1 MSRRGLI
8 AVGLAVAVVGT
19 MGVVSTMNAGAA
31 ETPVAPSSV
40 GAPDGAAT
48 TDPVKDPA
56 QAPPPLLPWGAKPK
70 PIVEGEPGDS
80 SRELTASGASAV
92 DVAAEPEAGFEPK
105 GESLRRG
112 VLRTSETDVPPRP
125 PIAAEPV
132 NGQSQVDYFYAVGR
146 QSAAP
151 DGVAALLKVS
161 QPAVSTQDWHSLA
174 EIAVQSADAHQVVE
188 VGWIVNSGDNS
199 THLFVYHWVNGAP
212 TCYNAC
218 GFVPYAGASIAPGA
232 ALAVD
237 VSKQFGIQHYNGA
250 WWIAYDSEWIVPGLA
265 VERRLHPDRP
275 GAGLRRGGGL
285 EHQPVHPDGQRF
297 DAGRHLGG
305 EDFQR
310 HLRQRPAGGADRQHD
325 LGPLPGRANQRSNL
339 PLRRCRHLLRPVPPP
354 RPGRG

>member
-1 MSRRGLI
+1 VSMSRRGLI

-19 MGVVSTMNAGAA
+19 MGVVSTVNAGAA
-31 ETPVAPSSV
+31 ETPIAPSPV
-40 GAPDGAAT
+40 AAPDTDVAT
-48 TDPVKDPA
+48 DPA
-56 QAPPPLLPWGAKPK
+56 QLPPPLLPWGAKPK
-70 PIVEGEPGDS
+70 PIIEGEPGDS
-80 SRELTASGASAV
+80 SQELTESGASAV

-105 GESLRRG
+105 GESLKRG

-132 NGQSQVDYFYAVGR
+132 NGQSQVDYFYAVGK
-146 QSAAP
+146 QTAAP
-151 DGVAALLKVS
+151 AGVAALLKVS

-174 EIAVQSADAHQVVE
+174 EIALQSADSHQVVE

-250 WWIAYDSEWIVPGLA
+250 WWIAYDTEWIGSFPDSLWSGAYTQTGLVQVFGEVAASSTNPCTQMGNGLTPGDTSAAKISSVTYVDGPPVVLTVSTTSTLYPA
-265 VERRLHPDRP
+265 VQTSDRTF
-275 GAGLRRGGGL
+275 RFGGIGT
-285 EHQPVHPDGQRF
+285 
-297 DAGRHLGG
+297 
-305 EDFQR
+305 
-310 HLRQRPAGGADRQHD
+310 
-325 LGPLPGRANQRSNL
+325 
-339 PLRRCRHLLRPVPPP
+339 C
-354 RPGRG
+354 